1 MKSCLGILIV
11 FTVLVA
17 VVGGG
22 ALVWYL
28 SNTAEFARTP
38 GPPSVEIPKAVTP
51 PPLPIR

>member
-1 MKSCLGILIV
+1 MKSCLGTLIV

-17 VVGGG
+17 IVGGG

-28 SNTAEFARTP
+28 SNTAEFARVSA
-38 GPPSVEIPKAVTP
+38 PPAAEIPKAVTP